1 MPARVFYMDLTWR
14 EQPSIPQK
22 RISFSRQFQREDSL
36 IPLVVVRLLWV
47 VLTPGWKLP
56 PRDFTNSQF

>member
-1 MPARVFYMDLTWR
+1 MDLTWQ
-14 EQPSIPQK
+14 EQPSIPQE
-22 RISFSRQFQREDSL
+22 RISFIRQFQTADSL

-56 PRDFTNSQF
+56 PRNFTDSQF

>member
-1 MPARVFYMDLTWR
+1 MDLTWQ
-14 EQPSIPQK
+14 EQPSTPQE
-22 RISFSRQFQREDSL
+22 RISFIRQFHKVDGL

-56 PRDFTNSQF
+56 PRDFTDSQF